1 MAARWSVCS
10 RNVVLFPNWRCR
22 VKFHWLETAELL
34 TIHAGSPVLRIRQA
48 IFSTQSKPTVYVIGW
63 YRCDRHTLMIRRF
76 RR

>member
-1 MAARWSVCS
+1 
-10 RNVVLFPNWRCR
+10 